1 MKTKLC
7 LLIFVF
13 SIMFVDSFA
22 KKPIESKAQDKPGR
36 NATVSL
42 RKLNYYRGEIL
53 AVRDSL
59 IVITTAECETSA
71 DVFKHKDSI
80 KVIKLKS
87 ISFIKVDGVSTP
99 FSWKNV
105 AIGTGIGAGIDVGR
119 YAADPKPVTLNTF
132 IGTLTGF
139 VVSTFISAVV
149 SSTNTEPDQFIGV
162 EDIPS
167 LEVLEEYARFK
178 GKEPKELQKILDDK
192 LSSNFGL

>member
-1 MKTKLC
+1 MKTKFC
-7 LLIFVF
+7 LLLFVF
-13 SIMFVDSFA
+13 SIMFFESFA
-22 KKPIESKAQDKPGR
+22 KKPIESKNQNKPGR

-59 IVITTAECETSA
+59 IIITTAECETNA
-71 DVFKHKDSI
+71 DVFKLKDSI

-87 ISFIKVDGVSTP
+87 ISYIKVDGVSTP

-105 AIGTGIGAGIDVGR
+105 AIGTGIGSGIDVGR

-149 SSTNTEPDQFIGV
+149 SSTNSEPDQFIGV
-162 EDIPS
+162 EEIPS
-167 LEVLEEYARFK
+167 LKLLDEYARFK
-178 GKEPKELQKILDDK
+178 DKEPKELQEILDDK
-192 LSSNFGL
+192 LSDNFGL